1 MQTAVFGGTFNP
13 LHNGHFEIL
22 RDLQNDPSVDEIFL
36 LPDRIPPHKQ
46 CDFMADD
53 EMRIEMCRIA
63 AKEFPKVRLC
73 LIEFEREGKSYTYD
87 TVLLLKEK
95 YPDKSFSFVI
105 GGDML
110 VTFDGWKNYKELMK
124 EVSFI
129 VYPRGDIDES
139 LFLRCI
145 ERFRREGM
153 DITLK
158 TKMIPTVSSTEI
170 RNNKKRSTELLPKEI
185 FEFIDS
191 KGVYGE

>member
-95 YPDKSFSFVI
+95 YPDKRFSFVI

-110 VTFDGWKNYKELMK
+110 VTFDGWKNYKELIQ

-129 VYPRGDIDES
+129 VYPRGDIDEA